1 MQVTTQFNNHLHQVA
16 ILRNAQHQ
24 DNAANSQV
32 KMEFLTQ
39 LLTKSLIQVF
49 TQEMIHLHHLAR
61 TLRNAHHQLL
71 AAFNLVKLVSKD
83 WLKSQIN

>member
-1 MQVTTQFNNHLHQVA
+1 MQAITQFSNHLHQVA
-16 ILRNAQHQ
+16 IQKNAQLQ
-24 DNAANSQV
+24 GNVANSQV
-32 KMEFLTQ
+32 KTVFLTQ